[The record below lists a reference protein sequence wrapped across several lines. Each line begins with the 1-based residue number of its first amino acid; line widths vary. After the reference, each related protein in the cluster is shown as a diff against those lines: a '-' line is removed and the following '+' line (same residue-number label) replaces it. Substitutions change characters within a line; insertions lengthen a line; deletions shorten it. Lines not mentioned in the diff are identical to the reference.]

1 MKYQSGGAFR
11 RALEERLL
19 ANSKKSGTA
28 LIRLRKMVAFD
39 RFLARL
45 SHSFPNQWYLKGGYA
60 LQLRLGSRAR
70 TTVDV
75 DILMV
80 TQQNSLYDILIKA
93 TRTDLG
99 DWFTFEIEQP
109 DRNPLN
115 DFGGLRV
122 NISAYLDGRRFERF
136 HLDIG
141 VDDRII
147 GGFETILNADY
158 LSFADIEPNA
168 YECYTIAQHFAE
180 KLHAYTRV
188 YNHGGSSR
196 VKDLVDMF
204 LIAEMENIDSNSF
217 VNAIKETFEHRATH
231 PIPAQLPTPPRDWEK
246 PFNKLAVDVGISLT
260 QNEAFEKLEEL
271 INPILNETGNLLWSP
286 KLWVWE
292 TRNEG

>member
-1 MKYQSGGAFR
+1 MKYKSGAAFR
-11 RALEERLL
+11 RALEDRLL
-19 ANSKKSGTA
+19 ANSKISGTP

-45 SHSFPNQWYLKGGYA
+45 SRSYPNQWFLKGGYA

-75 DILMV
+75 DILMFP
-80 TQQNSLYDILIKA
+80 QHISIYDILFKA
-93 TRTDLG
+93 TKVELG

-115 DFGGLRV
+115 DFGGLRI
-122 NISAYLDGRRFERF
+122 NISALLDGRRFERF
-136 HLDIG
+136 HLDVG

-147 GGFETILNADY
+147 GGFETIFNEDY
-158 LSFADIEPNA
+158 LGFADIKPIA

-188 YNHGGSSR
+188 FNNSGSSR

-204 LIAEMENIDSNSF
+204 LIAEMENIESKTF
-217 VNAIKETFEHRATH
+217 VNAIKKTFEHRATH
-231 PIPAQLPTPPRDWEK
+231 PIPSQLPKPPREWEK
-246 PFNKLAVDVGISLT
+246 PFNKMAGDVGIDLT
-260 QNEAFEKLEEL
+260 QNEAFEKIEVF
-271 INPILNETGNLLWSP
+271 ITPILDEKGNLFWNP
-286 KLWVWE
+286 KLWEWDS
-292 TRNEG
+292 